1 MTDTRY
7 IEDLR
12 RATANIDTMTAI
24 THAQALK
31 KLAADILVQ
40 TLDEDLARLLADTMA
55 RARHDASIAA
65 NPSASV
71 LAPLLR
77 RWNCVLQAGDDAAS
91 PLYRDKTAV
100 ALAILLHKYGIA
112 DAGVADRAD
121 AAIDALNDAVALSD
135 DFHRKTAAIKT
146 AFLHT
151 PPAPLKRA
159 PGLPDSL
166 TFYRAGDVVSYRLDG
181 HYYAAYVHHCA
192 QTNQSAVIE
201 FYDAVFDHVPA
212 IDELRDKP
220 ARGRR
225 YNDGSVRIE
234 RMSVAGMKFMPDPA
248 GQFVLIKACM
258 ETPPG
263 TAHLRESVGLY
274 AASDVFDL
282 QDSVDKMFERS

>member
-1 MTDTRY
+1 
-7 IEDLR
+7 
-12 RATANIDTMTAI
+12 MTAI

-31 KLAADILVQ
+31 KLAADILIQ

-55 RARHDASIAA
+55 RARHDAAIAA
-65 NPSASV
+65 NPSDSV
-71 LAPLLR
+71 LTRLLR

-91 PLYRDKTAV
+91 PLYRHKTAV

-112 DAGVADRAD
+112 DAGIADRAD
-121 AAIDALNDAVALSD
+121 AAIDALNEAVALSD
-135 DFHRKTAAIKT
+135 DFHRKTAAIKA

-166 TFYRAGDVVSYRLDG
+166 TFYRAGDVVSYQLYGRY
-181 HYYAAYVHHCA
+181 HAAYVHHCA
-192 QTNQSAVIE
+192 QTNQSPVIE
-201 FYDAVFDHVPA
+201 FYDAVFDHVPS

-248 GQFVLIKACM
+248 GQFVLIKACV
-258 ETPPG
+258 ETPPDTSRLG
-263 TAHLRESVGLY
+263 KPVGLY
-274 AASDVFDL
+274 AVSDVFDL
-282 QDSVDKMFERS
+282 QDSVAGLFGRS